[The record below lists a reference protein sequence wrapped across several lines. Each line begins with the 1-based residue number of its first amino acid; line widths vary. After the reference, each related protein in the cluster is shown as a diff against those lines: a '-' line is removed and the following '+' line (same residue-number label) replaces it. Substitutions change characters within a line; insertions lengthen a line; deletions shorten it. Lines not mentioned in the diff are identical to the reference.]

1 MRPRL
6 LISAAL
12 VVATALV
19 FAEVRGFEFLN
30 LDDGLYVSG
39 NREVKSGLTLRGLQ
53 WAATTDLTHNWHP
66 LTWLSLMLDVELFGV
81 NPGAFHLVNLS
92 LHAANAVLVFLLL
105 ARLTGALW
113 RSAFVAALFAIHPL
127 HVESVA
133 WVSERKDVLSTLF
146 WLGSSWAYASYATR
160 SSRSAYAL
168 AWVLMAGGLMAK
180 PMVVTLPFA
189 LLLMDVWPLQRLEAR
204 DLLEPAKLWP
214 RLREKLPFFA
224 LSAASSTVTI
234 AFGARVPW
242 EQLSLLQRVEN
253 ALVSYVGYLA
263 KAFWPADLSIFYPHP
278 HVLPT
283 WQVLGSLA
291 LLVGV
296 TAAAVRLHRR
306 APYAIAGWLFFL
318 GVLLP
323 TIGII
328 QVGRQAMADRYTY
341 IPLVGIFW
349 IVAWGVPD
357 LLGRWRRAPVA
368 LAIGA
373 SAVLVG
379 FGVESHRY
387 VSRWRDSV
395 SIFEHALAT
404 TRGNY
409 LAHSLLSETYRMQ
422 GDLDRS
428 MAHIEETLRLTPRR
442 ASAHQF
448 KGSVLLGRSDLNG
461 AIASFT
467 RAIRLD
473 SELWSAYIGL
483 GEA

>member
-1 MRPRL
+1 
-6 LISAAL
+6 
-12 VVATALV
+12 
-19 FAEVRGFEFLN
+19 
-30 LDDGLYVSG
+30 
-39 NREVKSGLTLRGLQ
+39 
-53 WAATTDLTHNWHP
+53 
-66 LTWLSLMLDVELFGV
+66 
-81 NPGAFHLVNLS
+81 
-92 LHAANAVLVFLLL
+92 
-105 ARLTGALW
+105 
-113 RSAFVAALFAIHPL
+113 
-127 HVESVA
+127 
-133 WVSERKDVLSTLF
+133 
-146 WLGSSWAYASYATR
+146 
-160 SSRSAYAL
+160 
-168 AWVLMAGGLMAK
+168 
-180 PMVVTLPFA
+180 
-189 LLLMDVWPLQRLEAR
+189 
-204 DLLEPAKLWP
+204 
-214 RLREKLPFFA
+214 
-224 LSAASSTVTI
+224 
-234 AFGARVPW
+234 VPW

-357 LLGRWRRAPVA
+357 LLRRWRRAPVA

-409 LAHSLLSETYRMQ
+409 LAHSLLSETYRMH

-448 KGSVLLGRSDLNG
+448 KGSVLLERSDLNG

-483 GEA
+483 GEAHEGRGDLPRAVEAYRAGLLRNPRATRGWNKLGRTLAKQGQLDAAHEVFAKTIRDDPNDPEAYESLAIVAEMRGDSRTAAFHYAQALEHQPEFRHARRRLGWIRATSPDPALRDGAEAIRLFTHACEQTDHRDPDDLDGLAAAYAEAGRFEDALRTAEQASAVASEAGRGARARLSEQRAALYARGQPLRGSY